1 MELVDASTVIMNF
14 MGHDYFA
21 SNRVLLTDIA
31 TMIKTG
37 QRARNRGGLKGIP
50 SQAPQYWAFP

>member
-1 MELVDASTVIMNF
+1 MNF

-37 QRARNRGGLKGIP
+37 QRAKNRGGLKGIP

>member
-1 MELVDASTVIMNF
+1 MQEILDLLQNDA
-14 MGHDYFA
+14 
-21 SNRVLLTDIA
+21 RLTAEDIA